1 MIRNTIYNAVYM
13 PRSSTA
19 SLSTELQRR
28 QDLQF
33 QVQQLRMDKIIFS
46 VEALLVAFL
55 SFLLLVGFPM
65 IYAYIPNLPPYSGL
79 VILGIGVGAGL
90 LALLSNLGRFM
101 TIRRLEREL
110 TQE

>member
-1 MIRNTIYNAVYM
+1 MS
-13 PRSSTA
+13 RSSTA
-19 SLSTELQRR
+19 SPSTELQRR

-33 QVQQLRMDKIIFS
+33 QVQQLRIDKIVFAL
-46 VEALLVAFL
+46 EALLIAFL

-101 TIRRLEREL
+101 TIRRLEKEL

>member
-1 MIRNTIYNAVYM
+1 MPLAFAWGRSYNRPIVTT
-13 PRSSTA
+13 SLTA
-19 SLSTELQRR
+19 KDIEQRR
-28 QDLQF
+28 F
-33 QVQQLRMDKIIFS
+33 QIQQLRIDKIVFAL
-46 VEALLVAFL
+46 EALLIAFL

-79 VILGIGVGAGL
+79 VILGIGVGTSL

-101 TIRRLEREL
+101 TIRRLEKEL